1 MNIVIV
7 GDGKVGAALTEHL
20 STEGHDVVVIDK
32 DPKVV
37 EEMVNQYD
45 VMGLCGNGASYSVQ
59 MEASVDKAR
68 LLIAATSSD
77 ELNILCCLVAKKIGA
92 HHTVARVR
100 NPEYAKQLHF
110 FKEELGL
117 SLVVNPEFAA
127 ANEIARVLRFPT
139 ALNMESF
146 AGDRVDLAEIEIKA
160 DNPLAGMCVYEIVGR
175 FKARV
180 LICAVQR
187 GENVYIPN
195 GNFGLQ
201 AGDRIHITSKRSDM
215 IAFMKE
221 LGIYRHRT
229 KNVLISGGGKMG
241 YYLARQL
248 SETGHKVKVIEIEE
262 QRAEIL
268 ADLLPHATVICGDG
282 SDRNLLL
289 EQGLDNQDAFVSLT
303 TIDEENIITTMYAS
317 SIGVGK
323 TVAKVNRVSYDILQ
337 SIGIETAVSSKT
349 IAANQILGYVRAL
362 ENSGASSVQTLY
374 KLVNDRV
381 EALEFRIETE
391 EAFYIG
397 RTLKELQLKDDVI
410 IGCILRKGKIIYPCG
425 DDTIENGDNVIVI
438 TARSGFKNFE
448 EIFR

>member
-59 MEASVDKAR
+59 MEAGVDKAR

-160 DNPLAGMCVYEIVGR
+160 NNPLAGMCVYEIVGR

>member
-20 STEGHDVVVIDK
+20 SYEGHDVVVIDK

-37 EEMVNQYD
+37 EEMVNSYD

-59 MEASVDKAR
+59 MEAGVDKAR

-92 HHTVARVR
+92 HHTIARVR
-100 NPEYAKQLHF
+100 NPEYAQQLHF

-160 DNPLAGMCVYEIVGR
+160 DNPLSGMRVSEIGR
-175 FKARV
+175 FKSRV

-187 GENVYIPN
+187 GEEVYIPN
-195 GNFGLQ
+195 GNFTLQ

-248 SETGHKVKVIEIEE
+248 SETGHKVKVIEIDER
-262 QRAEIL
+262 RAERL
-268 ADLLPHATVICGDG
+268 AELLPKATVVCGDG
-282 SDRNLLL
+282 SDRVVLL

-362 ENSGASSVQTLY
+362 ENSGSSSVQTLY

-391 EAFYIG
+391 NAFYVG
-397 RTLKELQLKDDVI
+397 STLKELQLKNDVM

-425 DDTIENGDNVIVI
+425 EDTIENGDNVIVI
-438 TARSGFKNFE
+438 TSHYGFKNFE

>member
-59 MEASVDKAR
+59 MEAGVDKAR

-92 HHTVARVR
+92 HHTIARVR

-160 DNPLAGMCVYEIVGR
+160 NNPLAGMCVCEIGKR

-180 LICAVQR
+180 LICAIQR
-187 GENVYIPN
+187 GEQVYIPN

-248 SETGHKVKVIEIEE
+248 SETGHNVKVIEIEE
-262 QRAEIL
+262 QRAEAL
-268 ADLLPHATVICGDG
+268 ADLLPNATVICGDG

-391 EAFYIG
+391 AAFYIG
-397 RTLKELQLKDDVI
+397 STLKELQLKDDVI

-438 TARSGFKNFE
+438 TTQYGFKNFE
-448 EIFR
+448 EIFA

>member
-20 STEGHDVVVIDK
+20 SYEGHDVVVIDK

-37 EEMVNQYD
+37 EEMVNSYD

-59 MEASVDKAR
+59 MEAGVDKAR

-92 HHTVARVR
+92 HHTIARVR
-100 NPEYAKQLHF
+100 NPEYAQQLHF

-160 DNPLAGMCVYEIVGR
+160 DNPLSGMRVSEIGR
-175 FKARV
+175 FKSRV

-187 GENVYIPN
+187 GEEVYIPN
-195 GNFGLQ
+195 GNFTLQ

-248 SETGHKVKVIEIEE
+248 SETGHKVKVIEIDE
-262 QRAEIL
+262 QRAERL
-268 ADLLPHATVICGDG
+268 AELLPKATVVCGDG
-282 SDRNLLL
+282 SDRVVLL

-362 ENSGASSVQTLY
+362 ENSGSSSVQTLY

-391 EAFYIG
+391 NAFYVG
-397 RTLKELQLKDDVI
+397 STLKELQLKNDVM

-425 DDTIENGDNVIVI
+425 EDTIENGDNVIVI
-438 TARSGFKNFE
+438 TSHYGFKNFE

>member
-20 STEGHDVVVIDK
+20 SYEGHDVVVIDK

-37 EEMVNQYD
+37 EEMVNSYD

-59 MEASVDKAR
+59 KEAGVDKAR

-92 HHTVARVR
+92 HHTIARVR
-100 NPEYAKQLHF
+100 NPEYAQQLHF

-160 DNPLAGMCVYEIVGR
+160 DNPLSGMRVSEIGR
-175 FKARV
+175 FKSRV

-187 GENVYIPN
+187 GEKIYIPN
-195 GNFGLQ
+195 GSFTLET
-201 AGDRIHITSKRSDM
+201 GDRIHITSKRSDM

-221 LGIYRHRT
+221 LGIYRHRS

-248 SETGHKVKVIEIEE
+248 SETGHKVKVIEIDE
-262 QRAEIL
+262 QRAELL
-268 ADLLPHATVICGDG
+268 AELLPKATVVHGDG
-282 SDRNLLL
+282 SDRAVLL

-349 IAANQILGYVRAL
+349 IAANQIIGYVRAL
-362 ENSGASSVQTLY
+362 ENSGSSSVQTLY

-391 EAFYIG
+391 NAFYVG
-397 RTLKELQLKDDVI
+397 STLKELQLKDEVM

-438 TARSGFKNFE
+438 TSHHGFKNFE

>member
-20 STEGHDVVVIDK
+20 SYEGHDVVVIDK

-37 EEMVNQYD
+37 EEMVNSYD

-59 MEASVDKAR
+59 KEAGVDKAR

-92 HHTVARVR
+92 HHTIARVR
-100 NPEYAKQLHF
+100 NPEYAQQLHF

-160 DNPLAGMCVYEIVGR
+160 DNPLSGMRVSEIGR
-175 FKARV
+175 FKSRV

-187 GENVYIPN
+187 GEKIYIPN
-195 GNFGLQ
+195 GSFTLET
-201 AGDRIHITSKRSDM
+201 GDRIHITSKRSDM

-248 SETGHKVKVIEIEE
+248 SETGHKVKVIEIDE
-262 QRAEIL
+262 QRAELL
-268 ADLLPHATVICGDG
+268 AELLPKATVVHGDG
-282 SDRNLLL
+282 SDRAVLL

-349 IAANQILGYVRAL
+349 IAANQIIGYVRAL
-362 ENSGASSVQTLY
+362 ENSGSSSVQTLY
-374 KLVNDRV
+374 KLVNDRDQ
-381 EALEFRIETE
+381 AL
-391 EAFYIG
+391 
-397 RTLKELQLKDDVI
+397 
-410 IGCILRKGKIIYPCG
+410 
-425 DDTIENGDNVIVI
+425 
-438 TARSGFKNFE
+438 
-448 EIFR
+448 

>member
-20 STEGHDVVVIDK
+20 SYEGHDVVVIDK

-37 EEMVNQYD
+37 EEMVNSYD

-59 MEASVDKAR
+59 KEAGVDKAR

-92 HHTVARVR
+92 HHTIARVR
-100 NPEYAKQLHF
+100 NPEYAQQLHF

-160 DNPLAGMCVYEIVGR
+160 DNPLSGMRVSEIGR
-175 FKARV
+175 FKSRV

-187 GENVYIPN
+187 GEKIYIPN
-195 GNFGLQ
+195 GSFTLET
-201 AGDRIHITSKRSDM
+201 GDRIHITSKRSDM

-248 SETGHKVKVIEIEE
+248 SETGHKVKVIEIDE
-262 QRAEIL
+262 QRAELL
-268 ADLLPHATVICGDG
+268 AELLPKAAVVHGDG
-282 SDRNLLL
+282 SDRAVLL

-349 IAANQILGYVRAL
+349 IAANQIIGYVRAL
-362 ENSGASSVQTLY
+362 ENSGSSSVQTLY

-391 EAFYIG
+391 NAFYVG
-397 RTLKELQLKDDVI
+397 STLKELQLKDEVM

-438 TARSGFKNFE
+438 TSHHGFKNFE

>member
-20 STEGHDVVVIDK
+20 SKEGHDIVVIDK

-37 EEMVNQYD
+37 DEMVNSFD

-59 MEASVDKAR
+59 KEAGVGKAR

-92 HHTVARVR
+92 HHTIARVR
-100 NPEYAKQLHF
+100 NPEYAQQLHF

-127 ANEIARVLRFPT
+127 ANEIARVLRFPN
-139 ALNMESF
+139 AINMESF
-146 AGDRVDLAEIEIKA
+146 AGDRVDLAEIKVT
-160 DNPLAGMCVYEIVGR
+160 DGNPLAGVCVYEIANR
-175 FKARV
+175 FKSRV

-187 GENVYIPN
+187 GEAVYIPN
-195 GNFGLQ
+195 GGFRIQ

-215 IAFMKE
+215 VAFMKE

-248 SETGHKVKVIEIEE
+248 SETGHKVKVIEIDED
-262 QRAEIL
+262 RAAQL

-282 SDRNLLL
+282 CDRAVLL
-289 EQGLDNQDAFVSLT
+289 EQGLDNQDAFVSLA

-323 TVAKVNRVSYDILQ
+323 TVAKVNRVSHDILQ

-349 IAANQILGYVRAL
+349 IAANQIIGYVRAL
-362 ENSGASSVQTLY
+362 ENSGSSSVQTLY
-374 KLVNDRV
+374 KLVDDRV
-381 EALEFRIETE
+381 EALEFRITAE
-391 EAFYIG
+391 EAFYLG
-397 RTLKELQLKDDVI
+397 RTLKELQLKEEVI
-410 IGCILRKGKIIYPCG
+410 IGCILRKGKFIYPCG
-425 DDTIENGDNVIVI
+425 DDTIENGDGVIVI
-438 TARSGFKNFE
+438 TSHHGFKNFE

>member
-20 STEGHDVVVIDK
+20 SYEGHDVVVIDK

-37 EEMVNQYD
+37 EEMVNSYD

-59 MEASVDKAR
+59 KEAGVDKAR

-92 HHTVARVR
+92 HHTIARVR
-100 NPEYAKQLHF
+100 NPEYAQQLHF

-160 DNPLAGMCVYEIVGR
+160 DNPLSGMRVNEIGR
-175 FKARV
+175 FKSRV

-187 GENVYIPN
+187 GEKIYIPN
-195 GNFGLQ
+195 GSFTLET
-201 AGDRIHITSKRSDM
+201 GDRIHITSKRSDM

-248 SETGHKVKVIEIEE
+248 SETGHKVKVIEIDE
-262 QRAEIL
+262 QRAELL
-268 ADLLPHATVICGDG
+268 AELLPKATVVHGDG
-282 SDRNLLL
+282 SDRAVLL

-349 IAANQILGYVRAL
+349 IAANQIIGYVRAL
-362 ENSGASSVQTLY
+362 ENSGSSSVQTLY

-391 EAFYIG
+391 NAFYVG
-397 RTLKELQLKDDVI
+397 STLKELQLKDEVM

-438 TARSGFKNFE
+438 TSHHGFKNFE